1 MSTEKTASYTI
12 AYTLMVIGIIVSCLL
27 IAFGSL
33 VIVGS
38 TDRTTP
44 GANEWLPIGVGFV
57 AVGLVITALAVGVFV
72 FLRIR
77 RSKEAVGP
85 QEIVQKIDLSGDI
98 EMETLKCQKCGGELQ
113 EDSITVREGAVFISC
128 PYCGSAYQMVEEP
141 KW

>member
-1 MSTEKTASYTI
+1 MPEDKTAGYTCV
-12 AYTLMVIGIIVSCLL
+12 TVLGVIG
-27 IAFGSL
+27 
-33 VIVGS
+33 VIVACILILFGVLFIWGAFS
-38 TDRTTP
+38 PEGDP
-44 GANEWLPIGVGFV
+44 GWLAVGGVTV
-57 AVGLVITALAVGVFV
+57 AVGLVIIGLAVGA
-72 FLRIR
+72 FLYIRFR
-77 RSKEAVGP
+77 RSKEAAGP